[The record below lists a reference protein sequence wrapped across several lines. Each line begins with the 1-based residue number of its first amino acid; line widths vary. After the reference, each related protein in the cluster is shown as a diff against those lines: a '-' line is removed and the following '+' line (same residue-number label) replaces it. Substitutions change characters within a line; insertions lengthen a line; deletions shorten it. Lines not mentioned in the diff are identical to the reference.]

1 MAAHNVLLNHDL
13 KAKVADFGL
22 SSRIYMNNNNSK
34 QYIGANQD
42 TFPLR
47 SSAYEILDNGIA
59 IKEKSDVWSF
69 GILMWEIFYLGA
81 AVPYADISGL
91 PALVDYLRNHQRLD
105 KPPLCPQILY
115 ELMLSCWNQ
124 LYQFRPTFSEIQQDL
139 RHFMTNQTHLAQGG
153 ISTNPTNPTN
163 SSNSQIEIISEEVN
177 LDYDNSHC
185 KYSTVRFHNPQLD
198 HSSQNHSEEECH
210 EMLMATNRTYKI

>member
-22 SSRIYMNNNNSK
+22 SSRIYMNNNSN
-34 QYIGANQD
+34 QYIGANQN
-42 TFPLR
+42 TFPLCW
-47 SSAYEILDNGIA
+47 SAYEILDNGIA

-139 RHFMTNQTHLAQGG
+139 RDFMTNQTHLVDG

-163 SSNSQIEIISEEVN
+163 SSDSRIEIISEEVN

>member
-1 MAAHNVLLNHDL
+1 M
-13 KAKVADFGL
+13 ADFGL
-22 SSRIYMNNNNSK
+22 SSRIYLNNNSN
-34 QYIGANQD
+34 QYIGANQN
-42 TFPLR
+42 TFPLCW
-47 SSAYEILDNGIA
+47 SAYEILDNGIA

-91 PALVDYLRNHQRLD
+91 PALVAYLKNHQRLD

-139 RHFMTNQTHLAQGG
+139 RYFMTNQTHLAQGD
-153 ISTNPTNPTN
+153 ISTNPTN

-177 LDYDNSHC
+177 LNYDYSHC
-185 KYSTVRFHNPQLD
+185 KYSTVRFPNPDLEQTNQD
-198 HSSQNHSEEECH
+198 RSEEECH
-210 EMLMATNRTYKI
+210 EMAMATNRTYKI

>member
-1 MAAHNVLLNHDL
+1 
-13 KAKVADFGL
+13 
-22 SSRIYMNNNNSK
+22 MNNNNSK

-139 RHFMTNQTHLAQGG
+139 RHFMTNQTHLVDS
-153 ISTNPTNPTN
+153 ISTNPKN
-163 SSNSQIEIISEEVN
+163 SSNSQVEIISEEVN

-198 HSSQNHSEEECH
+198 QSSQNCSEEECDS
-210 EMLMATNRTYKI
+210 EVFLFLSVNK